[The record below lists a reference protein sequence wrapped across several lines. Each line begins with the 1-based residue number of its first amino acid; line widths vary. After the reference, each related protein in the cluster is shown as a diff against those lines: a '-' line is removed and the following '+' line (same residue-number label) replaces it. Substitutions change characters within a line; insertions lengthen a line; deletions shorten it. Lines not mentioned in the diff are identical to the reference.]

1 METIDI
7 NTPQN
12 VTINYELASLRER
25 IFGFIIDFV
34 TLSISCLIIYSLL
47 ANSFGFVGENIV
59 FTIFLLPIFL
69 FYSLL
74 FEMMNNGKSLGKMAL
89 GIKVIKI
96 DGTEGVAGDFMARWV
111 FRSLELYLTAGAFA
125 AIMVSLSD
133 KNQRLGDLVAN
144 TVVVKERPSFNL
156 SLLALLNKKT
166 INDYQPK
173 YPSVVNM
180 SEEDV
185 LFIKEVLERYRKYRN
200 EAHREALKILSDKM
214 KVKLQITNAV
224 GRYDEFLLT
233 LIKDYVVLTR

>member
-1 METIDI
+1 
-7 NTPQN
+7 
-12 VTINYELASLRER
+12 L
-25 IFGFIIDFV
+25 F
-34 TLSISCLIIYSLL
+34 LL
-47 ANSFGFVGENIV
+47 LVNSFGSGGENLV
-59 FTIFLLPIFL
+59 LMIFLLPIFL

-74 FEMMNNGKSLGKMAL
+74 FEIMNNGKSLGKMAL

-96 DGTEGVAGDFMARWV
+96 DGTEGVAGDYMARWV
-111 FRSLELYLTAGAFA
+111 FRSLELYMTVGAFA

-144 TVVVKERPSFNL
+144 TVVVKERPSFTMTL
-156 SLLALLNKKT
+156 AALLNKKT
-166 INDYQPK
+166 INEYQPK

-200 EAHREALKILSDKM
+200 EAHREALKVLSDKM
-214 KVKLQITNAV
+214 KVKLGITDTV

>member
-25 IFGFIIDFV
+25 IFGFVIDFV
-34 TLSISCLIIYSLL
+34 TLTISCLILYSLL
-47 ANSFGFVGENIV
+47 LNSFGSGGESII
-59 FTIFLLPIFL
+59 FTIFCLPIFL

-74 FEMMNNGKSLGKMAL
+74 FEMLNNGKSLGKMAL

-156 SLLALLNKKT
+156 SLVTLLSKKT
-166 INDYQPK
+166 INEYQPK
-173 YPSVVNM
+173 YPSVVHM

-185 LFIKEVLERYRKYRN
+185 LFIKEVLERYRKYKN

-214 KVKLQITNAV
+214 KIKLEITNTV

>member
-25 IFGFIIDFV
+25 IFGFVIDSV
-34 TLSISCLIIYSLL
+34 TLSITCLILYSMLIN
-47 ANSFGFVGENIV
+47 AFGFEGQNVILI
-59 FTIFLLPIFL
+59 IFCLPIFL

-74 FEMMNNGKSLGKMAL
+74 FEMLNNGKSIGKMAL

-96 DGTEGVAGDFMARWV
+96 DGTEGVAGDFMARWA

-133 KNQRLGDLVAN
+133 KNQRLGDILAN
-144 TVVVKERPSFNL
+144 TVVVKERPTFTM
-156 SLLALLNKKT
+156 SLIALLNKKT

-173 YPSVVNM
+173 YPSVVKM

-200 EAHREALKILSDKM
+200 EAHREALKVLSDKM
-214 KVKLQITNAV
+214 KAKLEITNTV

>member
-25 IFGFIIDFV
+25 IFGFIIDSA
-34 TLSISCLIIYSLL
+34 TLTISCLILYSLL
-47 ANSFGFVGENIV
+47 ISVFGYTAQNVILI
-59 FTIFLLPIFL
+59 IFCLPVFL
-69 FYSLL
+69 FYSLF
-74 FEMMNNGKSLGKMAL
+74 FEMMNNGKTLGKMAL

-96 DGTEGVAGDFMARWV
+96 DGTEGVAGDYMARWA
-111 FRSLELYLTAGAFA
+111 FRSLELYITAGALA

-133 KNQRLGDLVAN
+133 KNQRLGDLLAN
-144 TVVVKERPSFNL
+144 TVVVKERPTFSL
-156 SLLALLNKKT
+156 SLASLLSKKT
-166 INDYQPK
+166 INDYQPQ
-173 YPSVVNM
+173 YPSVVKM

-200 EAHREALKILSDKM
+200 EAHREALKMLSNKM
-214 KVKLQITNAV
+214 KDKLAITTTV

>member
-34 TLSISCLIIYSLL
+34 TVSVFCLILYGLL
-47 ANSFGFVGENIV
+47 VNSFSSGLENLI
-59 FTIFLLPIFL
+59 FTLLCLPIFL
-69 FYSLL
+69 FYSLF

-89 GIKVIKI
+89 GVKVIKA

-144 TVVVKERPSFNL
+144 TVVVKERPSFTM
-156 SLLALLNKKT
+156 SLVALLNKKT

-173 YPSVVNM
+173 YPSVIRM
-180 SEEDV
+180 SEDDV
-185 LFIKEVLERYRKYRN
+185 LFIKEVLERYRKYKN
-200 EAHREALKILSDKM
+200 EAHREALRVLSEKM
-214 KVKLQITNAV
+214 KIKLDIAHTV

>member
-25 IFGFIIDFV
+25 IFAFIIDFI
-34 TLSISCLIIYSLL
+34 TLFIACLVLFLL
-47 ANSFGFVGENIV
+47 LTNSFGGEGQNILFSV
-59 FTIFLLPIFL
+59 LLLPLFL

-74 FEMMNNGKSLGKMAL
+74 FEILNNGKSLGKMAL

-96 DGTEGVAGDFMARWV
+96 DGTEGVAGDYMARWA
-111 FRSLELYLTAGAFA
+111 FRSLELYLTVGSFA
-125 AIMVSLSD
+125 VIMVSLSD

-144 TVVVKERPSFNL
+144 TVVVKERPAFNL
-156 SLLALLNKKT
+156 SLAALLNKKT
-166 INDYQPK
+166 INEYQPV
-173 YPSVVNM
+173 YPSVVRM

-185 LFIKEVLERYRKYRN
+185 LFIKEVLERYRRYRN
-200 EAHREALKILSDKM
+200 DAHREALKILVDKM
-214 KVKLQITNAV
+214 KTRLEITTAV
-224 GRYDEFLLT
+224 GRHEEFLLT